1 MQGRRRLNIPTRLF
15 RRSERSWPIVGFW
28 PECEVA
34 PHGAEVRLLRQT
46 GPDLLNLSSSH
57 FDPNRTRD
65 RNGREPSCLWKMPRY
80 YFDSR
85 DDDMFIADDEGLDFS
100 SLDDVKAQ
108 ATTALTE
115 LAKDVLPGSVART
128 LAIEVRDD
136 LGPVLRIAL
145 RFEIEHIRLH

>member
-1 MQGRRRLNIPTRLF
+1 
-15 RRSERSWPIVGFW
+15 
-28 PECEVA
+28 
-34 PHGAEVRLLRQT
+34 
-46 GPDLLNLSSSH
+46 
-57 FDPNRTRD
+57 
-65 RNGREPSCLWKMPRY
+65 MPRY

-85 DDDMFIADDEGLDFS
+85 DNDRFIADDEGLDFS

-115 LAKDVLPGSVART
+115 LAKDVLPSSVIRT

-145 RFEIEHIRLH
+145 RFEIEHFRLD